1 MNKVG
6 GSGLIVVAIVLLLLG
21 IVLTSGILDWL
32 IDLTGVLLILIG
44 VVMGIVGLVQVFSGG
59 SKSSSSF

>member
-6 GSGLIVVAIVLLLLG
+6 GSGLIVVAILLVLLGL
-21 IVLTSGILDWL
+21 VLRLGILDWL

-44 VVMGIVGLVQVFSGG
+44 VVMGIVGLIQVFSGG

>member
-6 GSGLIVVAIVLLLLG
+6 GSGLIIVAIVLLLLG

-32 IDLTGVLLILIG
+32 IDLTGVLLILMG

>member
-6 GSGLIVVAIVLLLLG
+6 GSGLIIVAIVLLLLG

-32 IDLTGVLLILIG
+32 IDLTGILLILIG
-44 VVMGIVGLVQVFSGG
+44 VVMGIVGLIQVFSGKG
-59 SKSSSSF
+59 KSSSSF

>member
-21 IVLTSGILDWL
+21 IVLTRGILDWL
-32 IDLTGVLLILIG
+32 IDLTGVLLSIIG
-44 VVMGIVGLVQVFSGG
+44 VVMGIVGLIQVVSGG
-59 SKSSSSF
+59 S

>member
-44 VVMGIVGLVQVFSGG
+44 VVMGIVGLIQVFSGG